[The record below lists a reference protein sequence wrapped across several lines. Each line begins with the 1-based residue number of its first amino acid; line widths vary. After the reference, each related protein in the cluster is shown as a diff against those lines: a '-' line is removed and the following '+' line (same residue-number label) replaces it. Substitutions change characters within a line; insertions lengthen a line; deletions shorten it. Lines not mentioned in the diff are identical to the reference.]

1 MAEDLVMLT
10 TLQTLSPSVLSSSA
24 LALSSAVGWAAVD
37 PPLVY
42 KGINTG
48 KYFFG
53 NTQMWKVKYASKS
66 HLLLSLNTGNHNH
79 VCIWLFD
86 LNKHGCL
93 HFPLHFPVVWV
104 SIEMAYMNMY
114 ETLETVFAQISKHCK
129 IQYMYCIFIQLSGF
143 GNIRGQTWS

>member
-1 MAEDLVMLT
+1 MAEDLVKLT

-37 PPLVY
+37 LPLVY
-42 KGINTG
+42 KEINTG

-53 NTQMWKVKYASKS
+53 NTQMWKVKYASKT
-66 HLLLSLNTGNHNH
+66 HLLFSLNTGNHNH
-79 VCIWLFD
+79 VCTRISD
-86 LNKHGCL
+86 LNKHACL

-114 ETLETVFAQISKHCK
+114 EALKTVFAQISKHYK
-129 IQYMYCIFIQLSGF
+129 VHHKYNIMYCIL
-143 GNIRGQTWS
+143 